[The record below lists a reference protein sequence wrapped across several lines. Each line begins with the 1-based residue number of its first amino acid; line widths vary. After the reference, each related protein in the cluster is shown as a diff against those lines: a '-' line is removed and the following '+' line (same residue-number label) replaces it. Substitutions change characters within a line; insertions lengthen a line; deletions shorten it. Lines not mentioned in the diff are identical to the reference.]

1 NLQTALWAL
10 WGVIAAVLLIACA
23 NVANLTLARAAA
35 RQKEIVIRLALG
47 ASRWQIVRQLLTENL
62 LVALAG
68 GVLGLL
74 LAWGGLRL
82 MIGSFVRLVTIN
94 RGFQPDHL
102 LVARLDFSISGFTT
116 WMRPTTTRPQVI
128 LRELIERL
136 QARPGVQSVAAI
148 NALPRDNTSPR
159 QPVLF

>member
-1 NLQTALWAL
+1 VALS
-10 WGVIAAVLLIACA
+10 
-23 NVANLTLARAAA
+23 LTLL
-35 RQKEIVIRLALG
+35 VG
-47 ASRWQIVRQLLTENL
+47 A
-62 LVALAG
+62 G
-68 GVLGLL
+68 
-74 LAWGGLRL
+74 L

-116 WMRPTTTRPQVI
+116 WIRPTTTRPQVT

-159 QPVLF
+159 QPVLFENRQMDEPALCYFAGVTPDYFRTLGVPLLRGRAFTERDTFEAP